1 MDIIGEGVVILSTA
15 VASSRGLSGSVDAQ
29 VLLELNQQWRKG
41 QGNPGLV
48 RAMRLCHQILHDEGP

>member
-1 MDIIGEGVVILSTA
+1 MLSTA
-15 VASSRGLSGSVDAQ
+15 VASSRGLSGSVDSQ
-29 VLLELNQQWRKG
+29 VLLELYQQWRKG